1 MNEEITLREVADYL
15 DHVGIQFMATIGLD
29 GKPKVRPMQYMVL
42 EDEKLWFCTNSKK
55 EVYAELQANP
65 AIELCGCKLEKDE
78 IQTPWIR
85 FSAEVVFEERQ
96 DIRDAIIE
104 KSAIVNALYKDMRQN
119 PIFKVFYLKHI
130 DGWLTNLGNVK
141 ALEHKADFANPVHFS
156 FLASDVTENWFNNS
170 CSVALASH
178 PYSYACLQCSRHTKF
193 PHPYLSG
200 CGTCRTTRNR
210 AGTSRHRAHTPCEL
224 PGWIVQLEEVS

>member
-78 IQTPWIR
+78 FRLRGFVSRLKW
-85 FSAEVVFEERQ
+85 FSRNVRT
-96 DIRDAIIE
+96 
-104 KSAIVNALYKDMRQN
+104 SAMLSSR
-119 PIFKVFYLKHI
+119 KVPLSMHSTRI
-130 DGWLTNLGNVK
+130 CDRIPSLR
-141 ALEHKADFANPVHFS
+141 
-156 FLASDVTENWFNNS
+156 
-170 CSVALASH
+170 
-178 PYSYACLQCSRHTKF
+178 YS
-193 PHPYLSG
+193 
-200 CGTCRTTRNR
+200 
-210 AGTSRHRAHTPCEL
+210 
-224 PGWIVQLEEVS
+224 I